1 MSTTESGSV
10 HPLLVAAI
18 KAEYIRALQATELL
32 ASAAAA
38 GVPDDSALLAK
49 VAALRSAYA
58 AHPEF
63 LSSGSAESVR
73 QVLLAMFDSQAAVD
87 GALRQIMA
95 DERCFRPD
103 DGAFRGLDCTNDAGN
118 PDQRPLNIAL
128 IGCGQM
134 GEAHGLN
141 AALDPTFSVTWCV
154 DVNRETAEKLAASAV
169 FADAPPRVSTDY
181 KQALEDG
188 ELDAVLV
195 LTPPFTHNEIS
206 LAALAAGKHVCC
218 EKPMCLSM
226 EEANEMTRAIE
237 AMKVDGAAAPPP
249 VFFLAYPRR
258 FGIDDH
264 KILSTIRTTLGQ
276 PVFYRDVWGVVK
288 GHVSE
293 VIHEETGGGGLL
305 FENSH
310 TIDSYNMTFG
320 RPVKVF
326 AIAVRMPLIV
336 PMVIIL
342 QFQRKKRA

>member
-128 IGCGQM
+128 IGYGQM
-134 GEAHGLN
+134 GEAHGLT
-141 AALDPTFSVTWCV
+141 AALDPTFSVT
-154 DVNRETAEKLAASAV
+154 
-169 FADAPPRVSTDY
+169 
-181 KQALEDG
+181 
-188 ELDAVLV
+188 
-195 LTPPFTHNEIS
+195 
-206 LAALAAGKHVCC
+206 
-218 EKPMCLSM
+218 
-226 EEANEMTRAIE
+226 
-237 AMKVDGAAAPPP
+237 
-249 VFFLAYPRR
+249 
-258 FGIDDH
+258 
-264 KILSTIRTTLGQ
+264 
-276 PVFYRDVWGVVK
+276 
-288 GHVSE
+288 
-293 VIHEETGGGGLL
+293 
-305 FENSH
+305 
-310 TIDSYNMTFG
+310 
-320 RPVKVF
+320 
-326 AIAVRMPLIV
+326 
-336 PMVIIL
+336 
-342 QFQRKKRA
+342 

>member
-1 MSTTESGSV
+1 MNTN
-10 HPLLVAAI
+10 LWD
-18 KAEYIRALQATELL
+18 
-32 ASAAAA
+32 
-38 GVPDDSALLAK
+38 VPETPD
-49 VAALRSAYA
+49 
-58 AHPEF
+58 EF
-63 LSSGSAESVR
+63 S
-73 QVLLAMFDSQAAVD
+73 
-87 GALRQIMA
+87 
-95 DERCFRPD
+95 
-103 DGAFRGLDCTNDAGN
+103 
-118 PDQRPLNIAL
+118 
-128 IGCGQM
+128 
-134 GEAHGLN
+134 HGLTQER
-141 AALDPTFSVTWCV
+141 DPTPYEMLLKEH
-154 DVNRETAEKLAASAV
+154 RERHEAKL
-169 FADAPPRVSTDY
+169 
-181 KQALEDG
+181 
-188 ELDAVLV
+188 
-195 LTPPFTHNEIS
+195 
-206 LAALAAGKHVCC
+206 KHACC

-226 EEANEMTRAIE
+226 EEANEMTCAIE